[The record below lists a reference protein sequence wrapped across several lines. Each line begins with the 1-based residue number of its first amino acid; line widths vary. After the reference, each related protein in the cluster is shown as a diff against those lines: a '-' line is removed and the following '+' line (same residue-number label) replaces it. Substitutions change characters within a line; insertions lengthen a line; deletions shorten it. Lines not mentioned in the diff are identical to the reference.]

1 MEVKVCGMTVIEN
14 LEAIQVAQPSY
25 FGFIFYEKSPRAV
38 HLAKIPYF
46 KNTKK
51 IGVFVDKNI
60 EVMLSKQKQFNLDG
74 IQLHGN
80 ENVNKIKKLK
90 VSLPRKT
97 EIFKAISIKDQ
108 SDFKVI
114 QHYVDS
120 VDKIILD
127 TKTNLKG
134 GSGQQFDWELL
145 ENYTFNIPFLLSGGI
160 GPNDAE
166 QIIKLYDKYP
176 KMAGVDINSKFET
189 EPGVKNVKQVKQFI
203 NTLQS

>member
-1 MEVKVCGMTVIEN
+1 MEVKVCGMTVIKN

-80 ENVNKIKKLK
+80 ENVDKIKKLK
-90 VSLPRKT
+90 KLLPKNI
-97 EIFKAISIKDQ
+97 EISKAISIKDQ
-108 SDFKVI
+108 SDFELIKN
-114 QHYVDS
+114 YDNL

-160 GPNDAE
+160 GPNDTE
-166 QIIKLYDKYP
+166 QILKLYNKYP

-189 EPGVKNVKQVKQFI
+189 EPGLKNAEQVKQFI